1 MGRGEIK
8 MDKMLF
14 ELYKSIIQMDK
25 QYNDMVDEF
34 NKMAK
39 LLTYSEK
46 LSFIKMMVSLQEQN
60 ENEVK

>member
-1 MGRGEIK
+1 

>member
-1 MGRGEIK
+1 

-14 ELYKSIIQMDK
+14 ELYKSIIQMNK
-25 QYNDMVDEF
+25 QFNGMIDEF

-46 LSFIKMMVSLQEQN
+46 LSFIKMMTSLHEQN

>member
-1 MGRGEIK
+1 

-25 QYNDMVDEF
+25 QYNDMIDEF

-46 LSFIKMMVSLQEQN
+46 LSFIKMMTSLHEQN